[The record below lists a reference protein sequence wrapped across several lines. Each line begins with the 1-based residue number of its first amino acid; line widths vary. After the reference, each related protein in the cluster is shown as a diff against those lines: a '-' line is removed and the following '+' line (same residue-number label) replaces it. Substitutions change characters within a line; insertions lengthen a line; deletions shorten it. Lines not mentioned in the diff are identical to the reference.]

1 MSLSGDEQ
9 LAPYWDAG
17 VVENAIAAGGAISG
31 NDREAEVLVSAA
43 HYGPGQRSHEPP
55 RTV

>member
-9 LAPYWDAG
+9 LAPYCDAG